1 VSAEMQK
8 DHVEQAADISQR
20 VRTELARGEALGPE
34 ARLEALTRVHEWLEA
49 ELDQAAP
56 PRR

>member
-1 VSAEMQK
+1 MQRDQEK
-8 DHVEQAADISQR
+8 QTADISER
-20 VRTELARGEALGPE
+20 VRAELAQGEALGPD
-34 ARLEALTRVHEWLEA
+34 ARLEMLTRLHEWLEA

>member
-1 VSAEMQK
+1 MQK

>member
-1 VSAEMQK
+1 MPRDQ
-8 DHVEQAADISQR
+8 EQQTTDISER
-20 VRTELARGEALGPE
+20 VRVELARGEALGDD
-34 ARLEALTRVHEWLEA
+34 ARLETLTRLHEWLEA